1 MAFGW
6 LPGASEQDIID
17 RELANGDLNNRGTGF
32 ADRSGSWNWQDNF
45 GAWLA
50 GTSKE
55 KVLAG
60 AKKKR
65 DRQLNE
71 KFAADAAT
79 NSANLGPLSAT
90 YTGAEG
96 RTPEEMRAAL
106 NTDAARAKA
115 LQVAIGDGEL
125 DVGTL
130 SSNASVGQ
138 ILGANTKAKKYAAEQ
153 KRLLLE
159 KERKAEVTETREY
172 NRGLVEET
180 REYNKGLLAA
190 ANLRAD
196 KKEERQLLR
205 EDRKDA
211 RARLERLETRKMNME
226 LRSDEMKFK
235 YAQLAQQDRQS
246 RQDKKDRAMMALI
259 QGLGNLGAAF
269 TV

>member
-1 MAFGW
+1 MFGW

-32 ADRSGSWNWQDNF
+32 ADRSGSWNWQDDL
-45 GAWLA
+45 GAWWA
-50 GTSKE
+50 GTTKE

-71 KFAADAAT
+71 QFAAEAAT
-79 NSANLGPLSAT
+79 NTANLGPLAAT
-90 YTGAEG
+90 YQGASG
-96 RTPEEMRAAL
+96 RTPEEMRAAI

-138 ILGANTKAKKYAAEQ
+138 ILGANTKAKKFAAEQ
-153 KRLLLE
+153 KRKILE
-159 KERKAEVTETREY
+159 GERKDEIRELREY
-172 NRGLVEET
+172 NEGQL
-180 REYNKGLLAA
+180 KIQQD
-190 ANLRAD
+190 RAD
-196 KKEERQLLR
+196 AKERREILRQ
-205 EDRKDA
+205 DRKDA
-211 RARLERLETRKMNME
+211 RDRLERLEERKMNME
-226 LRSDEMKFK
+226 LRGDEMRFK
-235 YAQLAQQDRQS
+235 YAQLAQQDRMA

-269 TV
+269 TI